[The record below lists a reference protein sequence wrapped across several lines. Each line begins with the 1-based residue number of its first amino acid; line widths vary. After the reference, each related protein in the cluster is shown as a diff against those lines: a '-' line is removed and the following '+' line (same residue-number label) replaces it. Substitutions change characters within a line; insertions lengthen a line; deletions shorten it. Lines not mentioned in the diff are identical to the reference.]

1 MAGTRAAIRYAKAVL
16 SLAKDQNTAEAVNI
30 DMKQIATA
38 IAKSDDLNVMLQNP
52 VVRSS
57 TKKKALLA
65 VFNNSNII
73 TINLINVLITNKRLS
88 LLGEVALKVNQLYDK
103 LKGTEVAMVTT
114 AIPLTDNLKSKV
126 LAKAKEL
133 TGKDVEIKN
142 IVDQSIIGGF
152 ILRIGDVQYN
162 ASITNKLNKLK
173 REFILN

>member
-16 SLAKDQNTAEAVNI
+16 SLAKDQNTDDAVNI

-65 VFNNSNII
+65 IFNNSNII
-73 TINLINVLITNKRLS
+73 TINLIDVLITNKRLS

-114 AIPLTDNLKSKV
+114 AIPLSDNLTSKV

-142 IVDQSIIGGF
+142 IVDKSIIGGF

>member
-1 MAGTRAAIRYAKAVL
+1 MAGTRAAIRYAKAIL
-16 SLAKDQNTAEAVNI
+16 DLAKDQNTAEAVNN
-30 DMKQIATA
+30 DMKQIAEA
-38 IAKSDDLNVMLQNP
+38 IAKSDDLNIMLQNHIIK
-52 VVRSS
+52 SS
-57 TKKKALLA
+57 IKKEALLA
-65 VFNNSNII
+65 VFNNSNTI
-73 TINLINVLITNKRLS
+73 TINLIDVLITNKRLS

-114 AIPLTDNLKSKV
+114 AIPLTSDLKSKT

-152 ILRIGDVQYN
+152 ILRIGDIQYN

>member
-65 VFNNSNII
+65 VFNNSNTI
-73 TINLINVLITNKRLS
+73 TINLIDVLITNKRLS
-88 LLGEVALKVNQLYDK
+88 LLGAVALKVNQLYDR

-152 ILRIGDVQYN
+152 ILRIGDIQYN

>member
-38 IAKSDDLNVMLQNP
+38 IAKSDDLNVMLKNP

-73 TINLINVLITNKRLS
+73 TINLIDILITNKRLS

-142 IVDQSIIGGF
+142 IIDQSIIGGF
-152 ILRIGDVQYN
+152 ILRIGDIQYN

>member
-73 TINLINVLITNKRLS
+73 TINLIDVLITNKRLS

>member
-1 MAGTRAAIRYAKAVL
+1 MAGTRAAIRYAKAIL
-16 SLAKDQNTAEAVNI
+16 DLAKDQNTAEAVNN
-30 DMKQIATA
+30 DMKQIAAA
-38 IAKSDDLNVMLQNP
+38 IAKSDDLSIMLQNP
-52 VVRSS
+52 VVKSS
-57 TKKKALLA
+57 IKKEALLA
-65 VFNNSNII
+65 VFNNSNTI
-73 TINLINVLITNKRLS
+73 TINLIDVLITNKRLS

-114 AIPLTDNLKSKV
+114 AIPLTSDLKSKT

-152 ILRIGDVQYN
+152 ILRIGDIQYN